1 MKRNEKKNKQR
12 RKACQNFVGCYFTG
26 LFDLYDWPMK
36 VPFVIFYFIGAIW
49 AWGKREAAVTL
60 LKNAPMSNVVMET
73 ILQNFFAFYMVAGA
87 VALLM
92 LFLYPM
98 GRRMAEEELKRV
110 GLTNHEGESPRLLR
124 RRKDRDNPRVTVWAF
139 DSRGISIQEWLDKQ
153 NRIETALDIT
163 IANIEHGKSKRRIYL
178 YAVSSKSD
186 LPDFI
191 LWQDSYLSHDEF
203 VLILGE
209 GITGTVSVNL
219 ANIPHVLLGGST
231 GSGKSV
237 LLKLLLMQSLRKGA
251 TVYIS
256 DFKGGVDFPKPWHES
271 CVMCFDESALVDL
284 LTSLVD
290 ELNRRKVL
298 FSEMG
303 YPNLAAYNK
312 GTGKNLKR
320 LIFACDEVA
329 EVLDKTGM
337 DKSHKERIGQIESK
351 LATIARLGRAF
362 GIHLILATQ
371 RPDAQLIPG
380 QIRNNLDCRICGRA
394 ERVLSELVLD
404 STAAADQIP
413 KNARGRFMLYDGT
426 VFQAYWLDEYNI
438 EW

>member
-1 MKRNEKKNKQR
+1 MKRNEKWNRQQR
-12 RKACQNFVGCYFTG
+12 TARRDFWRSFPTG
-26 LFDLYDWPMK
+26 LFDLSDWPIK
-36 VPFVIFYFIGAIW
+36 LPFVILYFIGAIW
-49 AWGKREAAVTL
+49 VWGKREAAVVL
-60 LKNAPMSNVVMET
+60 VENAPLTSPVMEA
-73 ILQNFFAFYMVAGA
+73 ILRNIFTAYVGAGA
-87 VALLM
+87 VALVV

-110 GLTNHEGESPRLLR
+110 GLTNHEGEAPRLLH
-124 RRKDRDNPRVTVWAF
+124 RRKDREHPRVTVWTF
-139 DSRGISIQEWLDKQ
+139 DNRGIPIQEWQDKQ

-163 IANIEHGKSKRRIYL
+163 IANIKHEKGKRRILL
-178 YAVSSKSD
+178 YAVPAKSD
-186 LPDFI
+186 LPEYI
-191 LWQDSYLSHDEF
+191 PWKDSYLSPNEF
-203 VLILGE
+203 VLTLGE
-209 GITGTVSVNL
+209 GITGPVTVDL

-256 DFKGGVDFPKPWHES
+256 DFKGGVDFPKVWHER
-271 CVMCFDESALVDL
+271 CRMCFDEETLLEL
-284 LTSLVD
+284 LTGLAE
-290 ELNRRKVL
+290 ELDRRKTL
-298 FSEMG
+298 FAKQG

-312 GTGKNLKR
+312 GSGKHLNR

-337 DKSHKERIGQIESK
+337 DKAQKERVGQIESK

-404 STAAADQIP
+404 STAAAEQIP
-413 KNARGRFMLYDGT
+413 KHARGRFLLYDGT
-426 VFQAYWLDEYNI
+426 VFQAYWLDEGKI
-438 EW
+438 

>member
-1 MKRNEKKNKQR
+1 M
-12 RKACQNFVGCYFTG
+12 G
-26 LFDLYDWPMK
+26 LFDLSDWPMK
-36 VPFVIFYFIGAIW
+36 LPFVILYFIGGIW
-49 AWGKREAAVTL
+49 VWSKREAAAAL
-60 LKNAPMSNVVMET
+60 LDNAPLTSPVMEV
-73 ILQNFFAFYMVAGA
+73 ILRNVFTSYMAAGT
-87 VALLM
+87 VALVVL
-92 LFLYPM
+92 LLYPV

-110 GLTNHEGESPRLLR
+110 GLTNHEGEAPRLLH
-124 RRKDRDNPRVTVWAF
+124 RRKDREHPRVTVWTF
-139 DSRGISIQEWLDKQ
+139 DNRGIPIQEWQDKQ
-153 NRIETALDIT
+153 SRIETALDIT
-163 IANIEHGKSKRRIYL
+163 IANIKHENGKRRILL
-178 YAVSSKSD
+178 YAVPAKNN

-191 LWQDSYLSHDEF
+191 PWKDKYLSRDEF
-203 VLILGE
+203 VLTLGE
-209 GITGTVSVNL
+209 GIMGLVTVDL

-251 TVYIS
+251 EVYIS
-256 DFKGGVDFPKPWHES
+256 DFKGGVDFPKVWHER
-271 CVMCFDESALVDL
+271 CRMCFDEATLLEL
-284 LTSLVD
+284 LTNLVN
-290 ELNRRKVL
+290 ELERRKTL
-298 FSEMG
+298 FAKQG

-312 GTGKNLKR
+312 ETGKNLKR

-337 DKSHKERIGQIESK
+337 DKAQRERIGQIESK

-404 STAAADQIP
+404 STAAAEQIP
-413 KNARGRFMLYDGT
+413 KHARGRFLLYDGT
-426 VFQAYWLDEYNI
+426 VFQACWFDEATL
-438 EW
+438 